1 MIKMVW
7 VLLEKGLGY
16 DFVVESSAGLF
27 RLEIISRSICTFNL
41 VWHKTTMNYSH
52 CCPQL
57 FFILLLSEIR

>member
-27 RLEIISRSICTFNL
+27 R
-41 VWHKTTMNYSH
+41 
-52 CCPQL
+52 
-57 FFILLLSEIR
+57 